1 MAEYS
6 IEEIT
11 GVPAPAP
18 APAPKKVVV
27 QPVPMPLPA
36 ASAPNP
42 NAALVAAMQT
52 MRSGA
57 APVAA
62 AAPAA
67 APAMPALPP
76 PPKQEV
82 NEAPVNY
89 KRRLSEYYQRIDQM
103 KIDAVKEA
111 EKAAREAAA
120 PKPQNDP
127 AAFSAKEQ
135 KLKDFE
141 GYLKDY
147 KDELAKN
154 LTVFP
159 TKIPL
164 VPSQGIEIPLPVGS
178 DTARMQAKYNALL
191 MGVKD
196 AYQLGALTGPDM
208 GIVEAQITNPAS
220 ISGMMHS
227 KEAFGEQVKVLDDI
241 LNRAKTNLETS
252 YGRKMSYTVPA
263 RPAAQGAQPSAQE
276 TAPPPSLLK
285 EGHVT
290 TFANGQQ
297 WSMRNGKAE
306 RVK

>member
-1 MAEYS
+1 MALYDDLYG
-6 IEEIT
+6 T
-11 GVPAPAP
+11 PAPAP
-18 APAPKKVVV
+18 AAAPAQRRV
-27 QPVPMPLPA
+27 QPVVMPQPA
-36 ASAPNP
+36 ASAPAP
-42 NAALVAAMQT
+42 DPLVAAMQT
-52 MRSGA
+52 MQSGSPTA
-57 APVAA
+57 IAGAS
-62 AAPAA
+62 
-67 APAMPALPP
+67 LPRQQGESP
-76 PPKQEV
+76 RAYDTRMAIARA
-82 NEAPVNY
+82 EA
-89 KRRLSEYYQRIDQM
+89 D
-103 KIDAVKEA
+103 
-111 EKAAREAAA
+111 KAAREAVA
-120 PKPQNDP
+120 PKPVNDP

-164 VPSQGIEIPLPVGS
+164 IPSQGIEIPLPVGS

-227 KEAFGEQVKVLDDI
+227 KEAFGEQVKVLDGI
-241 LNRAKTNLETS
+241 LERAKNNLETS
-252 YGRKMSYTVPA
+252 YGRKMSYTVPVK
-263 RPAAQGAQPSAQE
+263 PGAQGAQPSAQE

-285 EGHVT
+285 EGHIT

-297 WSMRNGKAE
+297 WSMRNGKVE

>member
-1 MAEYS
+1 MALPW
-6 IEEIT
+6 EENYQT
-11 GVPAPAP
+11 ESAPAP
-18 APAPKKVVV
+18 ATAPKKVVV
-27 QPVPMPLPA
+27 QAVPMGGSVAPA
-36 ASAPNP
+36 AAVAPDP
-42 NAALVAAMQT
+42 LVAAFQT
-52 MRSGA
+52 RNASA
-57 APVAA
+57 AAAA
-62 AAPAA
+62 AAPAV

-111 EKAAREAAA
+111 EKTAREAQA
-120 PKPQNDP
+120 PKVSPDP

-164 VPSQGIEIPLPVGS
+164 IPSQGIEIPLPVGS

-196 AYQLGALTGPDM
+196 AYQLGALAGPDM

-227 KEAFGEQVKVLDDI
+227 KEAFGEQVKVLDGI
-241 LNRAKTNLETS
+241 LSRAKTNLETS
-252 YGRKMSYTVPA
+252 YGRKMNYAVPA
-263 RPAAQGAQPSAQE
+263 KPGVQNAQPAMSENAPAQGNDP
-276 TAPPPSLLK
+276 LML
-285 EGHVT
+285 
-290 TFANGQQ
+290 
-297 WSMRNGKAE
+297 R
-306 RVK
+306 RR

>member
-1 MAEYS
+1 METYTF
-6 IEEIT
+6 EELT
-11 GVPAPAP
+11 RP
-18 APAPKKVVV
+18 PAPKPASKPVVV
-27 QPVPMPLPA
+27 QAVPMPLPV
-36 ASAPNP
+36 ASAPAPNP

-52 MRSGA
+52 RNA
-57 APVAA
+57 TAA

-67 APAMPALPP
+67 PAAPAMPAIPP
-76 PPKQEV
+76 PPKQQAG
-82 NEAPVNY
+82 EAPVNY

-111 EKAAREAAA
+111 EKTAREAAA
-120 PKPQNDP
+120 PKVSPDP

-164 VPSQGIEIPLPVGS
+164 IPSQGIEIPLPVGS

-227 KEAFGEQVKVLDDI
+227 KEAFGEQVKVLDGI
-241 LNRAKTNLETS
+241 LERAKNNLETS
-252 YGRKMSYTVPA
+252 YGRKMSYTVPVK
-263 RPAAQGAQPSAQE
+263 PGAQGAQPSAQE

-285 EGHVT
+285 EGHIT

-297 WSMRNGKAE
+297 WSMRNGKVE

>member
-1 MAEYS
+1 MALPW
-6 IEEIT
+6 EENYQT
-11 GVPAPAP
+11 ESAPAP
-18 APAPKKVVV
+18 ATAPKKVVV
-27 QPVPMPLPA
+27 QAVPMGGSVAPA
-36 ASAPNP
+36 AAVAPDP
-42 NAALVAAMQT
+42 LVAAFQT
-52 MRSGA
+52 RNASA
-57 APVAA
+57 AAAA
-62 AAPAA
+62 AAPAV

-111 EKAAREAAA
+111 EKTAREAQA
-120 PKPQNDP
+120 PKVSPDP

-164 VPSQGIEIPLPVGS
+164 IPSQGIEIPLPVGS

-196 AYQLGALTGPDM
+196 AYQLGALAGPDM

-227 KEAFGEQVKVLDDI
+227 KEAFGEQVKVLDGI
-241 LNRAKTNLETS
+241 LSRAKTNLETS
-252 YGRKMSYTVPA
+252 YGRKMNYAVPA
-263 RPAAQGAQPSAQE
+263 KPGAQNAQPAMSENAPAQGNDP
-276 TAPPPSLLK
+276 LML
-285 EGHVT
+285 
-290 TFANGQQ
+290 
-297 WSMRNGKAE
+297 R
-306 RVK
+306 RR

>member
-1 MAEYS
+1 MALPW
-6 IEEIT
+6 EENYQT
-11 GVPAPAP
+11 ES
-18 APAPKKVVV
+18 APAPKPAAKPVVV
-27 QPVPMPLPA
+27 QAVPMGGSVAPA
-36 ASAPNP
+36 PAPNP
-42 NAALVAAMQT
+42 NAALAAAMQT
-52 MRSGA
+52 RNA
-57 APVAA
+57 NAA
-62 AAPAA
+62 AAPA

-111 EKAAREAAA
+111 EKTAREAAA
-120 PKPQNDP
+120 PKVSPDP

-164 VPSQGIEIPLPVGS
+164 IPSQGIEIPLPVGS

-227 KEAFGEQVKVLDDI
+227 KEAFGEQVKVLDGI
-241 LNRAKTNLETS
+241 LERAKNNLETS

-263 RPAAQGAQPSAQE
+263 KPGAQGAQPAMSENAPAQGSD
-276 TAPPPSLLK
+276 PLML
-285 EGHVT
+285 
-290 TFANGQQ
+290 
-297 WSMRNGKAE
+297 R
-306 RVK
+306 RR

>member
-1 MAEYS
+1 MALYDDLYG
-6 IEEIT
+6 T
-11 GVPAPAP
+11 PAP
-18 APAPKKVVV
+18 
-27 QPVPMPLPA
+27 
-36 ASAPNP
+36 
-42 NAALVAAMQT
+42 
-52 MRSGA
+52 
-57 APVAA
+57 
-62 AAPAA
+62 APAA
-67 APAMPALPP
+67 APA
-76 PPKQEV
+76 QRRV
-82 NEAPVNY
+82 APVVMPQPVASAPAPDPLVAAMQSMKAGGVAPAAIAGASLPRQQGESPRAY
-89 KRRLSEYYQRIDQM
+89 DQRMAI
-103 KIDAVKEA
+103 ARAEA
-111 EKAAREAAA
+111 DKAAREAVA
-120 PKPQNDP
+120 PKVGADP

-263 RPAAQGAQPSAQE
+263 KPAAQGAQE